1 MSQKKRG
8 LGRGLSDLGVSELLS
23 DLDSHVSVSTPHLN
37 ETITASISSATQH
50 QNTGLR
56 YLSVDQLQAGRY
68 QPRKSFDQ
76 EALQELANSIQ
87 SQGMIQPIIARRMNS
102 GYEIIAGERRWRA
115 AQLAGLHDIPVI
127 VRDINDETALA
138 LSLIENIQREDLN
151 AIEEATAL
159 QRLIEEFQMTH
170 QEISDAVGKSRAA
183 VTNLLRLLKLNSDVR
198 VLVEKG
204 ELEMGHARALLA
216 IEGYQQSEIA
226 KQIALKKLSVRQ
238 TETLIRHLQQDSQ
251 NKPSKPVR
259 FDPNVLRLQKN
270 LEEKLGAQINI
281 QHSSKGKGKLVIHYN
296 SIDELDGILG
306 HIS

>member
-8 LGRGLSDLGVSELLS
+8 LGRGLGDLGVSELLS